1 MQLAE
6 DPVKNTT
13 GRPGEGFVVNFLTV
27 TGREKTAINNCF
39 FETNE

>member
-13 GRPGEGFVVNFLTV
+13 GRPGEGFAVNFLTG
-27 TGREKTAINNCF
+27 TGREKTVINYCF
-39 FETNE
+39 CGTNE

>member
-13 GRPGEGFVVNFLTV
+13 GRPGEGFAVNILNRYRQRKD
-27 TGREKTAINNCF
+27 GHK
-39 FETNE
+39 